1 MSHSEEITDRYKEP
15 ISKEDFVL
23 CKSSVDF
30 EEVVKDAHINSNWI
44 VSLDIV
50 NLLTR
55 KSADEARSVVW
66 DKLESGNPMIC

>member
-1 MSHSEEITDRYKEP
+1 MSHSEEITNRYKESL
-15 ISKEDFVL
+15 SKEDFVL

-44 VSLDIV
+44 ASLDIV

-55 KSADEARSVVW
+55 KSADEA
-66 DKLESGNPMIC
+66 